1 MDALTRPYV
10 WLLVIHVGAVI
21 VGLGPSFI
29 YARIGKAGAQ
39 EPAHALFA
47 LRLNRWLS
55 TRWTHPLATVVLLSG
70 FALIWITGYP
80 VMQTPWLLLSI
91 VLYGAS
97 YVYATFVNT
106 RDLDAILRIVE
117 QGPPPSQPP
126 EVQAELLRLRR
137 RVRYGGLF
145 MRGVVLI
152 VLVLMVAKPV
162 F

>member
-29 YARIGKAGAQ
+29 YARIGKAGAT

-55 TRWTHPLATVVLLSG
+55 TRWTHPLATIVLLSG
-70 FALIWITGYP
+70 FALIWVTGYP
-80 VMQTPWLLLSI
+80 VLATPWLLLSI

-106 RDLDAILRIVE
+106 RDLDAILAIVE
-117 QGPPPSQPP
+117 AGPPATQPA
-126 EVQAELLRLRR
+126 ERQAELARLRR
-137 RVRYGGLF
+137 RVRYGGMF
-145 MRGVVLI
+145 MRGVVLA
-152 VLVLMVAKPV
+152 VLVLMVAKPAL
-162 F
+162 